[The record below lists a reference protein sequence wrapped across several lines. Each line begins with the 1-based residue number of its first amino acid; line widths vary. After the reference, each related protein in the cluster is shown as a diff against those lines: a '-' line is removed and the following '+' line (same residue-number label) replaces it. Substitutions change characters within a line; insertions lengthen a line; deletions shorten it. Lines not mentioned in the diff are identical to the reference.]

1 MAAPVTYQRNAL
13 APGVIAAIALLLA
26 PLLMETDWFLFVR
39 FLVSILAL
47 IVAWFAGQARQ
58 WWWIPVFAAI
68 AVVWNPILPFAFSGP
83 VWIAAQTVAAIVF
96 LIAGAMIKVA
106 RE

>member
-1 MAAPVTYQRNAL
+1 MATPATYQRNAL
-13 APGVIAAIALLLA
+13 APGVLAAIALFLA

-39 FLVSILAL
+39 FVVSILAV

-58 WWWIPVFAAI
+58 WWWIPVFAII

-83 VWIAAQTVAAIVF
+83 VWIAAQAVAAVVF
-96 LIAGAMIKVA
+96 LVAGAMIKVA
-106 RE
+106 RD